1 MKKYTRWIDKFRPT
15 KLEEYIGNDEIK
27 EDAKHWIETNDI
39 PHLLFHGPKGT
50 GKTTLA
56 KLLVN
61 NLKCDYIYINASDE
75 RGIDTVRDK
84 IKSFASAA
92 TFQPLKIIILDE
104 ADFLTKEAQAS
115 LRAVIEENAA
125 YTRFII
131 TCNYLEKLTE
141 PLQSRCD
148 VYKVIPPSKP
158 EIAKHVCENILDKEG
173 ITYDI
178 QDIVKVINAWFPDVR
193 SIIKTL
199 QRYSKTNKL
208 VVPASNEGMYTL
220 QILDELKKPAYKT
233 WYNIRQIQ
241 QNSNIDSFYH
251 VYKFLFDNLELF
263 SRGNDAECTIIIDDY
278 LWREAIIQDKEI
290 NFSACIAKL
299 LEILTRK
306 NII

>member
-92 TFQPLKIIILDE
+92 SFQSLKVIILDE

-148 VYKVIPPSKP
+148 AYKVIPPSKP

-199 QRYSKTNKL
+199 QRYSKTNNL
-208 VVPASNEGMYTL
+208 IVPASNEGMYTL
-220 QILDELKKPAYKT
+220 QILDQLKKPAYKT
-233 WYNIRQIQ
+233 WYNIRQIIA
-241 QNSNIDSFYH
+241 NNEIDEYEPL
-251 VYKFLFDNLELF
+251 YRFLFDNLDSF
-263 SRGNDAECTIIIDDY
+263 SKGNDAECVIIIDEY
-278 LWREAIIQDKEI
+278 LWRSKVVNDREI
-290 NFSACIAKL
+290 TCNAMFAKL

-306 NII
+306 NVI